1 MIRQFLRVQRP
12 TRVGR
17 PSQRG
22 RVSGAQPGS
31 TGGGAGG
38 GAYSRPSGATTS
50 PVNVGQSVTVKI
62 GYVSFTGNHGLEAG
76 PDNTNSAL
84 GAWRGTEGVAV
95 SARCDRV
102 LVSLRVPFSTRTSEY
117 WVRRSQFWRIFEAA

>member
-12 TRVGR
+12 VRVGS

-31 TGGGAGG
+31 TGGGAS
-38 GAYSRPSGATTS
+38 GAYPRTSGATMN

-62 GYVSFTGNHGLEAG
+62 GYVSFMGNHGLEAG

-84 GAWRGTEGVAV
+84 GAWRGTAGVAV

-117 WVRRSQFWRIFEAA
+117 WVRRSRFWRIFEAA

>member
-22 RVSGAQPGS
+22 KISPAQPGS
-31 TGGGAGG
+31 TGGGARD
-38 GAYSRPSGATTS
+38 GAYSRTSGATTS

-62 GYVSFTGNHGLEAG
+62 GYISFTGNHGLEAG
-76 PDNTNSAL
+76 PDNTNSPL
-84 GAWRGTEGVAV
+84 GAWRGTEGVV
-95 SARCDRV
+95 MSARSGRI
-102 LVSLRVPFSTRTSEY
+102 LVSLRVPFSTRMSEY
-117 WVRRSQFWRIFEAA
+117 WVRRSVFWRIFAAA

>member
-17 PSQRG
+17 PFQRG
-22 RVSGAQPGS
+22 RVPVVQPGS
-31 TGGGAGG
+31 TGGRASGSAN
-38 GAYSRPSGATTS
+38 SRTGGATTS

-76 PDNTNSAL
+76 PDNTNSPL

-95 SARCDRV
+95 SARCGRI
-102 LVSLRVPFSTRTSEY
+102 LVSLRVPFSTRMSEY
-117 WVRRSQFWRIFEAA
+117 WVRRSVFWRIFEAA